1 MKKKLMSAILAAL
14 MLASSAAMF
23 SCSDAGTSE
32 EANTDTAA
40 PSASEEIVEEAEP
53 EVEEIKPDLPADLKF
68 TGSTFT
74 FGVVDNA
81 NARNFLVMEELTG
94 EALNDAQYSVIET
107 AQEELDI
114 TIEQNVLTTGYPA
127 AGSLTPLIAAGD
139 DTIQVANVF
148 CVDTTTLLT
157 GGQILD
163 YKDVPHIDLDKPY
176 WDKSVNNELMLGN
189 MRYAAIGDL
198 SISTHDLT
206 YILLFNK
213 QSIIDFGMESPYDL
227 VNSGKWTVDTMAA
240 MMEGATMD
248 ANGDGQWTRDDKYGY
263 AAHTKMTLPS
273 FWIGAGFQTIALDE
287 TGTPQLHI
295 GDEAFVNFFDKVFQ
309 ITYDNGSKYN
319 GADRNDGQ
327 DVPTVSRELFQEG
340 KVLFIDCSMFWVGS
354 LRDMETD
361 FGILPYPK
369 LDESQANYHA
379 RVSYY
384 MPPVLPATNTNLE
397 LTGAVLELTNYLA
410 KKEVTPAYYDIALK
424 GKVSRDEESVAMLDL
439 IFANRVIDLGDTLF
453 CSDVRDGFIAT
464 MYTNN
469 QRDLVSTYTKQQKVL
484 TKKIE
489 KAMDLVAAP

>member
-14 MLASSAAMF
+14 MLASSFAMF
-23 SCSDAGTSE
+23 SCSDAGSGDEVNDASTPTAGE
-32 EANTDTAA
+32 EV
-40 PSASEEIVEEAEP
+40 VEEAAAET
-53 EVEEIKPDLPADLKF
+53 EEIKPDLPEDLSF
-68 TGSTFT
+68 SGSTFT

-114 TIEQNVLTTGYPA
+114 TISQHVLTTGYPA

-157 GGQILD
+157 GGQIIG
-163 YKDVPHIDLDKPY
+163 YENVPYIDLDKPY

-213 QSIIDFGMESPYDL
+213 QSITDFGMENPYDL
-227 VNSGKWTVDTMAA
+227 VNGGKWTVDTMAA
-240 MMEGATMD
+240 MMEGATLD
-248 ANGDGQWTRDDKYGY
+248 ENGDGQWTRDDKYGY
-263 AAHTKMTLPS
+263 AAHSKMTLPS
-273 FWIGAGFQTIALDE
+273 FWIGAGFQTIALDDA
-287 TGTPQLHI
+287 GTPQLYI
-295 GDEAFVNFFDKVFQ
+295 GEEAFVNFFEKVFQ
-309 ITYDNGSKYN
+309 ITYDNNSKYN
-319 GADRNDGQ
+319 GSDRDAGN
-327 DVPTVSRELFQEG
+327 DVPNASRELFQEG
-340 KVLFIDCSMFWVGS
+340 KILFMDCSMFWVGA

-361 FGILPYPK
+361 FGIIPYPK
-369 LDESQANYHA
+369 LDENQENYHA

-384 MPPVLPATNTNLE
+384 MPPVLPATIKNME
-397 LTGAVLELTNYLA
+397 LVGAVLELTNYLA

-453 CSDVRDGFIAT
+453 CSLVRDNFMAS
-464 MYTNN
+464 MYANN
-469 QRDLVSTYTKQQKVL
+469 QRDIISTYTKQQKVL
-484 TKKIE
+484 AKNIQKVME
-489 KAMDLVAAP
+489 LVAEP